1 MKKTNQNKNEK
12 IRSILWMFGCILL
25 GVTLFGIVYFEDQKI
40 LKNGI
45 ETVGIVDKVYW
56 EYDVNDDKG
65 NEKEYYVIYHFLE
78 IESQKW
84 IRVRGNCSESDFRE
98 LMPKCKYRVRYLKG
112 KADRK
117 SRIYANEP
125 IDDSTYKAFLKQA
138 KTIE

>member
-1 MKKTNQNKNEK
+1 MKKTKQNKNKK
-12 IRSILWMFGCILL
+12 IRTILGIVGSILL
-25 GVTLFGIVYFEDQKI
+25 GLTLFGIVYFEDKKI

-56 EYDVNDDKG
+56 EYDINDEKG
-65 NEKEYYVIYHFLE
+65 NKKEYRVVYHFLE
-78 IESQKW
+78 IESQTW
-84 IRVRGNCSESDFRE
+84 IKVKGDCSESDSKK

-125 IDDSTYKAFLKQA
+125 IDDSPSKASSPK
-138 KTIE
+138 KK